1 MEKDNSDHINQLI
14 SVFEN
19 GSYTSKHIESLLQY
33 FIDIFDEDVTAR
45 KAIVT
50 LLRNCKKEILQKPI
64 IEYIQNDAIKE
75 EIKTNLV
82 AVCWESG
89 LDYSNYLPIF
99 TSLLINYGDALA
111 IEASTL
117 ISELETIENNKNL
130 VEAIKTIHSTNQE
143 KYSTIRRIIINDT
156 LQHLISI
163 NH

>member
-1 MEKDNSDHINQLI
+1 MEKDNSDHINQLV

-50 LLRNCKKEILQKPI
+50 LLRNCKKEIVQKI
-64 IEYIQNDAIKE
+64 IVEYLLNEKIKE

-82 AVCWESG
+82 TVCWESG

-117 ISELETIENNKNL
+117 ISELETIGNNKNL